1 MGKKR
6 VKCEIINRISHFLAS
21 IRYNYLV
28 IKKKEKMVLNA
39 VERKIEQYISELNDA
54 HVLSLYKKLPHGK
67 RLRTKLILK
76 IAGNSLKV
84 IKTASTIEMIHVA
97 SLLHDDVID
106 NANTRRGV
114 ISLNSSSGDKTAI
127 MMGDILYSKAF
138 FELCNISSEVARV
151 VSNAV
156 VQLSL
161 GELADVELSKKFHT
175 NRDAYLK
182 MLYQK
187 TASLMEASAESA
199 AILAGK
205 PRYAYRQYGHNLGMA
220 FQMIDDILDITSD
233 SKTLGKPALHDFFEG
248 KVTLPYMY
256 LYEVLGDD
264 DREYLLSLYRKRL
277 SEDEALWIRKSMKK
291 HHIIEKA
298 YLEAKELIHEVIN
311 LMESL
316 GESDLSNI
324 AKEMIER
331 EF

>member
-1 MGKKR
+1 
-6 VKCEIINRISHFLAS
+6 
-21 IRYNYLV
+21 V
-28 IKKKEKMVLNA
+28 INA
-39 VERKIEQYISELNDA
+39 VERKIEQYVSELGDSY
-54 HVLSLYKKLPHGK
+54 VSGLYKKLPHGK

-76 IAGNSLKV
+76 IAGNDLKV
-84 IKTASTIEMIHVA
+84 VKTAATVEMIHAA

-106 NANTRRGV
+106 DANTRRGKV
-114 ISLNSSSGDKTAI
+114 SVNASEGNKTAI
-127 MMGDILYSKAF
+127 MIGDILYSKAF
-138 FELCNISSEVARV
+138 FELTSISPEVAKV

-187 TASLMEASAESA
+187 TASLMEASAEAA

-205 PRYAYRQYGHNLGMA
+205 PRQAYRQYGRNLGIA
-220 FQMIDDILDITSD
+220 FQMIDDILDITAD
-233 SKTLGKPALHDFFEG
+233 AETLGKPALHDFVEG

-256 LYEVLGDD
+256 LYEVLEEE
-264 DREYLLSLYRKRL
+264 DREYLVSLHRKRL
-277 SEDEALWIRKSMKK
+277 SADEALWIKGAMKK
-291 HHIIEKA
+291 FNIIEKSYEEA
-298 YLEAKELIHEVIN
+298 KTLILEAIR

-316 GESDLSNI
+316 GEKDLSNI
-324 AKEMIER
+324 AKSMIER